1 MVCGGRVSDGANRGL
16 AALALCVG
24 FSIASPAFATD
35 LGGSCCTDLEE
46 RIAEL
51 EATTVRKGNRKVSLT
66 ISGWVNEALFWWNDG
81 TQHKVYEGTN
91 MVEQSRVKFLGEA
104 KVDKDWSAGYL
115 LEIGIQGHPSREWN
129 QLTDA

>member
-24 FSIASPAFATD
+24 VSIASPAFAAD

-51 EATTVRKGNRKVSLT
+51 EATTVRKGNR
-66 ISGWVNEALFWWNDG
+66 
-81 TQHKVYEGTN
+81 
-91 MVEQSRVKFLGEA
+91 R
-104 KVDKDWSAGYL
+104 SA
-115 LEIGIQGHPSREWN
+115 
-129 QLTDA
+129 